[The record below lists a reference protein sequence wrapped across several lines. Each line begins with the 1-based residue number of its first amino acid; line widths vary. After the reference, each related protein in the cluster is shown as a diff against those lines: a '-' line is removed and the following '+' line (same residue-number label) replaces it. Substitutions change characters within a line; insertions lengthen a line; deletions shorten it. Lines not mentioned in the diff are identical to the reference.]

1 VLGSHRD
8 DFGVLSHQRSL
19 ASTLQHAAEKKK
31 TLRLKPLGIQ
41 PFAVRIDANS
51 LGMGKGFWCLEP
63 LVYLLPNSMA
73 PNA

>member
-1 VLGSHRD
+1 MRLK
-8 DFGVLSHQRSL
+8 
-19 ASTLQHAAEKKK
+19 KKK